1 MDCTEQTC
9 PVSESIYGY
18 RPSVPANAFFVAF
31 FGTAA
36 IVQTAQGF
44 RYGTWTYCLAMVCGC
59 ITECI
64 GHAGRIMLHDDP
76 FGEAGFNLQIC
87 TLTLAPAFL
96 AAAVYLMLKHLVL
109 ATSPA
114 LSHFPARY
122 YTYIFITC
130 DFISLVLQAAGGATA
145 ATASSSGALDLSQLA
160 NGEHTMMAGLSFQV
174 CTLLVFAALA
184 LSYLVRVRRADPG
197 ALKPETAGV
206 RARAPFRLFVAAL
219 ALAFAAILAR
229 CVYRIAEMAGGW
241 KSPIMQNEASF
252 VVLDSTLCSLA
263 TLALTAVH
271 PGACFNYRVVNRE
284 ELLLERERRRS
295 KKEEKT
301 EKCGSGDGGVPTTTK
316 ALSGDGSSSDAELG
330 KA

>member
-96 AAAVYLMLKHLVL
+96 AAAVYLMLKHL
-109 ATSPA
+109 
-114 LSHFPARY
+114 
-122 YTYIFITC
+122 
-130 DFISLVLQAAGGATA
+130 
-145 ATASSSGALDLSQLA
+145 
-160 NGEHTMMAGLSFQV
+160 
-174 CTLLVFAALA
+174 
-184 LSYLVRVRRADPG
+184 
-197 ALKPETAGV
+197 
-206 RARAPFRLFVAAL
+206 
-219 ALAFAAILAR
+219 
-229 CVYRIAEMAGGW
+229 
-241 KSPIMQNEASF
+241 
-252 VVLDSTLCSLA
+252 
-263 TLALTAVH
+263 
-271 PGACFNYRVVNRE
+271 
-284 ELLLERERRRS
+284 
-295 KKEEKT
+295 
-301 EKCGSGDGGVPTTTK
+301 
-316 ALSGDGSSSDAELG
+316 
-330 KA
+330 